1 MLYLEGRMPSRL
13 RTPRPERPVALT
25 LATLLAATAAGSASP
40 PAEAGTACTKYGDVR
55 AEKLRNRQARAS
67 IRCYVDRERRQRGI
81 AELGNN
87 RRLQRAA
94 QNHTEAMMRKA
105 CFAHQ
110 CSGEASVESRLRKV
124 DYIHGSLAR
133 WAYGENLACGRGS
146 VSTPKSMVKAWMQSP
161 GHRGTLLN
169 PTYRDIGVGFQ
180 SGIPGSRKADGGT
193 FTADFGLRVR
203 G

>member
-1 MLYLEGRMPSRL
+1 MSPRL
-13 RTPRPERPVALT
+13 RTPRPEFPVALM
-25 LATLLAATAAGSASP
+25 LATVLAASAAGVAP
-40 PAEAGTACTKYGDVR
+40 PLAEAGTPCTKYGEVR
-55 AEKLRNRQARAS
+55 AEKLRNRHARAA

-94 QNHTEAMMRKA
+94 QNHTDAMLNKA

-124 DYIHGSLAR
+124 DYIRSSLVR

-146 VSTPKSMVKAWMQSP
+146 ASTPKTMVKAWMQSP

-169 PTYRDIGVGFQ
+169 PTYRDIGVGFE
-180 SGIPGSRKADGGT
+180 SGTPGARKADGGT
-193 FTADFGLRVR
+193 FTADFGLRVH